1 MAQLVDCED
10 VDADHGNGPN
20 RSRCVTSSGF
30 CQVNGVL
37 LSLTLWMLRAVSESA
52 RIHTPPRPRLEAVH
66 FDMEQY
72 AYKDLTLY
80 PEAVVD
86 GR

>member
-1 MAQLVDCED
+1 
-10 VDADHGNGPN
+10 
-20 RSRCVTSSGF
+20 
-30 CQVNGVL
+30 
-37 LSLTLWMLRAVSESA
+37 MLRAVRGASQLAHPYTLRRAQE
-52 RIHTPPRPRLEAVH
+52 LGAVH

-72 AYKDLTLY
+72 AYKDLYLY